1 MNKQTAVVCTVTLI
15 ATALVAEDAQHGGNT
30 FDAFIKRDQA
40 AFEQFRTG
48 KPAGDRAHETVALA
62 REVDP
67 LRQRAQAIY
76 DEYCRLRGS
85 LDDPDPEKG
94 INARIEALRRKL
106 YPTNRPWVD
115 CLSLWGD
122 QEWKVD
128 WPLLQDLEARAIP
141 MREDLKKLE
150 TAWSNE
156 GFATRIGRGLDD
168 CYGRK
173 AWYIYH
179 DKADQ
184 SVFPSPI
191 RSNLVDY
198 VSFHI
203 DCVWPTNTPPAVTT
217 AVPKPEEVVH
227 DTPPPPVAPP
237 PEIPEIEEEIREEN
251 IEVVKPWESMTP
263 AERRRALMEN
273 RPEAWSGFCRD
284 VFGTDTN
291 GQALAKA
298 VVACSNVTAVTSN
311 IAIANLPPPAPV
323 ATGKVWDTMTP
334 EERHAALKANEPLAW
349 DGLRDALLSG
359 DAKRIHQVLEALSPK
374 PVITDVARAVAY
386 WHGYQTAQMEAATS
400 PEHSNIDVITA
411 AYVHPEL
418 MALVRQGYA
427 DMRAGKPP
435 QYTLPGADAFQA
447 LPSAR

>member
-1 MNKQTAVVCTVTLI
+1 MNRQMACVCTATLA
-15 ATALVAEDAQHGGNT
+15 ATALLAADAQRGGNT
-30 FDAFIKRDQA
+30 FDAFKKRDQA
-40 AFEQFRTG
+40 ASEQFRTG
-48 KPAGDRAHETVALA
+48 KPAGDRATGKLPPS
-62 REVDP
+62 REISP
-67 LRQRAQAIY
+67 ERQRAQTIY
-76 DEYCRLRGS
+76 SECCRLRGM
-85 LDDPDPEKG
+85 LEDPDPEKG
-94 INARIEALRRKL
+94 LNTRISALRAKL
-106 YPTNRPWVD
+106 FPTNRPWVD

-128 WPLLQDLEARAIP
+128 WPLLQDLEARAVPI
-141 MREDLKKLE
+141 RADLQKLE
-150 TAWSNE
+150 TAWRDE
-156 GFATRIGRGLDD
+156 GFAAHIGRGLDD

-173 AWYIYH
+173 AWYVYL
-179 DKADQ
+179 DTADQ

-191 RSNLVDY
+191 RSNQVDY
-198 VSFHI
+198 VSFHM
-203 DCVWPTNTPPAVTT
+203 DFVWPTNAPDGGAVAPP
-217 AVPKPEEVVH
+217 VPEHVVH

-237 PEIPEIEEEIREEN
+237 PEIPEIDEEIREEN

-263 AERRRALMEN
+263 MERRRALMEN

-311 IAIANLPPPAPV
+311 IAIANLPPPTPV
-323 ATGKVWDTMTP
+323 ATGKTWDTMTP
-334 EERHAALKANEPLAW
+334 EERHDALKANKPLAW

-359 DAKRIHQVLEALSPK
+359 DAKRIQQVLEALSPK
-374 PVITDVARAVAY
+374 PVITDFARAVAY

-400 PEHSNIDVITA
+400 PENSNIDVIAA
-411 AYVHPEL
+411 AYVQPEL
-418 MALVRQGYA
+418 IALVRQGYA

-435 QYTLPGADAFQA
+435 QYTLPGADALQS

>member
-1 MNKQTAVVCTVTLI
+1 MNRQAAAFCSATLM
-15 ATALVAEDAQHGGNT
+15 ASSLLAADTRQDSDT

-48 KPAGDRAHETVALA
+48 KPASDRTTAAETPA
-62 REVDP
+62 RDGSPE
-67 LRQRAQAIY
+67 RKRAETLY
-76 DEYCRLRGS
+76 GEYCRLRGM
-85 LDDPDPEKG
+85 LDDPDPAKG
-94 INARIEALRRKL
+94 INTRIAALRAKL

-128 WPLLQDLEARAIP
+128 WPLLQDLEARAVT
-141 MREDLKKLE
+141 MRADLQKLE
-150 TAWSNE
+150 TAWHDE
-156 GFATRIGRGLDD
+156 GFASRFFLGLGD

-173 AWYIYH
+173 TWYTYL
-179 DKADQ
+179 DTADQ

-191 RSNLVDY
+191 RSNQVDY
-198 VSFHI
+198 VSFQM
-203 DCVWPTNTPPAVTT
+203 DYMWPTNTPPAATT
-217 AVPKPEEVVH
+217 AAPKPEEVVH

-237 PEIPEIEEEIREEN
+237 PEIPEIDEEIREEN

-263 AERRRALMEN
+263 EERRRALMEN
-273 RPEAWSGFCRD
+273 RPEAWSGFCHD

-298 VVACSNVTAVTSN
+298 VVACSNVTAEATN
-311 IAIANLPPPAPV
+311 TALANLPPPAAV
-323 ATGKVWDTMTP
+323 ATGKAWDAMTP
-334 EERHAALKANEPLAW
+334 EQRHAALKANETLAW

-359 DAKRIHQVLEALSPK
+359 DGKRLQQVLEALSPK

-400 PEHSNIDVITA
+400 PGNSNIAVIAA

-427 DMRAGKPP
+427 DMQAGKPP
-435 QYTLPGADAFQA
+435 QYTLPGADAMQS
-447 LPSAR
+447 LMPSK